1 MKNIH
6 TNINEKKK
14 KDLMNGIITCTL
26 NDSYQV
32 QQLF

>member
-6 TNINEKKK
+6 TNINEKK

-26 NDSYQV
+26 NDSYQA
-32 QQLF
+32 Q